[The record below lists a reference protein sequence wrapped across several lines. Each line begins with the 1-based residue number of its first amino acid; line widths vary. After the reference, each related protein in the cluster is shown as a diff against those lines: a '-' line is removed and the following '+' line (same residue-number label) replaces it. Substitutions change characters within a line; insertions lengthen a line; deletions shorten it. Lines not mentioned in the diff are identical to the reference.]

1 MTLSEGGLSLEAP
14 LRVEQGDTLH
24 MRILPHRKGRSV
36 AVEGIAW
43 NDRPSRSRAG
53 RLRLIGVVVSDP
65 PCEFLELLSEVERRN
80 APRDRTAGRPQT
92 RPAPAPP
99 TRPAPTAPTRP
110 APASHED
117 LPRSRAPMPPPKR
130 EAEENLPGFRV
141 RLKQAGGP
149 RTRILRIQA
158 TSVADAEERARAEI
172 RAMAAGGVSWEILD
186 VTGS

>member
-1 MTLSEGGLSLEAP
+1 
-14 LRVEQGDTLH
+14 
-24 MRILPHRKGRSV
+24 MRILPHRKGR
-36 AVEGIAW
+36 AVSIEGIAW

-65 PCEFLELLSEVERRN
+65 PSEFLELLSEVERRN
-80 APRDRTAGRPQT
+80 APPDRSAGRAGRPQT
-92 RPAPAPP
+92 RPTPVP
-99 TRPAPTAPTRP
+99 
-110 APASHED
+110 HED

-130 EAEENLPGFRV
+130 EPEESLPGFRV

-172 RAMAAGGVSWEILD
+172 RAMAGDGVGWDILD
-186 VTGS
+186 VTSNRAEP